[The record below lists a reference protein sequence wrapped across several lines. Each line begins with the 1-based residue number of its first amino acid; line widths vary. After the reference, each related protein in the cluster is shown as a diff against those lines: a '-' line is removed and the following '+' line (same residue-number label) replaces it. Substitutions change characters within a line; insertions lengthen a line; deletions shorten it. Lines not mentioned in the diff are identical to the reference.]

1 MTYYTGESI
10 AEFLTVAG
18 CAVEFVEM
26 VKAPQLLQY
35 HFNFKKLKDFKA
47 LKNALL
53 MLQYETRQEVTEAPS
68 TRAHFSIIMKRDE
81 RETFHTLQQ
90 GETMRKAAPLSV
102 LLGKDTNGEI
112 ITAKLSD
119 LPHLLIAGTTGSGK
133 SCALNSF
140 ITSLACYNKPA
151 ALGFVM
157 FDLKQTELTTFDEL
171 PHLEAPTITDADEA
185 APMFRALVREMR
197 SRYEEIKKGAS
208 PDDFKTLVIIIDE
221 LADLVT
227 QCPEVKPHLIELL
240 AKARA
245 ANIFLIVATQ
255 SPRAKVLDGATLAN
269 LPSRLALTCASSRE
283 SVLILGHK
291 GAENLT
297 GSGDAILKLNGT
309 TTEHRIQCPYIS
321 KSQIKTLINKS
332 KGD

>member
-1 MTYYTGESI
+1 MKYYTGESI
-10 AEFLTVAG
+10 AEFLSVAG

-35 HFNFKKLKDFKA
+35 HYNFKKLKDFKA

-53 MLQYETRQEVTEAPS
+53 MLQYETHKKVTQAPS
-68 TRAHFSIIMKRDE
+68 TRAHFSIIMNRDE
-81 RETFHTLQQ
+81 REIFQILEQ
-90 GETMRKAAPLSV
+90 GETMRNAPPLSV
-102 LLGKDTNGEI
+102 LLGKNTNGEI
-112 ITAKLSD
+112 LTAELKS

-140 ITSLACYNKPA
+140 IVSLACYNKPQ

-157 FDLKQTELTTFDEL
+157 FDIKQTELTQFDEL
-171 PHLEAPTITDADEA
+171 SHLEAPTITDPHEA
-185 APMFRALVREMR
+185 APMLRALVREMR
-197 SRYEEIKKGAS
+197 KRYEEIKQGAS
-208 PDDFKTLVIIIDE
+208 ADDFKTLVIVIDE

-255 SPRAKVLDGATLAN
+255 SPRAKILDGATLAN
-269 LPSRLALTCASSRE
+269 LPSHLTLTCASSRE

-297 GSGDAILKLNGT
+297 GAGDAILKLNGI
-309 TTEHRIQCPYIS
+309 TTECRIQCPYIS
-321 KSQIKTLINKS
+321 RADIKKLIDKS
-332 KGD
+332 KD